1 MKRVLVLYKDG
12 TGVWRSI
19 DLSHAAGSNRW
30 SGGGLFSGSAAE
42 WFIQAVDQN
51 GNVGVIS
58 NKASI
63 DPVTLP
69 APTGGISAV
78 VTVVPPG
85 TVVNGWYKGD
95 ATVTISGA
103 PGITSSLDGAPFAAN
118 SVVTVSGTGLHTVEY
133 QGSNGAHGTTIVPID
148 VTAPSIATT
157 LGTVEVG
164 QTLSPTFYPCSDAG
178 SGIASCV
185 AIRDQH
191 VDADPERRDA
201 DLHA

>member
-19 DLSHAAGSNRW
+19 DLSHAPASKRW

-78 VTVVPPG
+78 VAVVPPG
-85 TVVNGWYKGD
+85 TVVNGWFKGD

-103 PGITSSLDGAPFAAN
+103 PGITSSLDGAAFAPN

-133 QGSNGAHGTTIVPID
+133 QGSNGAHGTSIVPID
-148 VTAPSIATT
+148 VTEQTGSCRGNTT
-157 LGTVEVG
+157 SSCRCRTSGG
-164 QTLSPTFYPCSDAG
+164 RSPTLAASSWSGWSRCAG
-178 SGIASCV
+178 
-185 AIRDQH
+185 Q
-191 VDADPERRDA
+191 E
-201 DLHA
+201 